1 MVATTTDPQRLRT
14 HVEALSTTFVP
25 RDWRH
30 IDNLDRTATYI
41 SQALAA
47 AGTEVSEQPYPMQAN
62 NENHG
67 KTYRNVV
74 GKLGP
79 DTQDRIVV
87 GAHYDA
93 FGEYPGA
100 DDNASGVAALI
111 EVARLLAKETL
122 PLGVDLIAYSVEEP
136 FTKDARGNFRTP
148 DGGSAIHAAS
158 LKRAGAR
165 VRLMFSLETLGYFD
179 DAPGSQDFP
188 VSFLRYFYPS
198 RGNYV
203 LIVSNFGSAL
213 MARQVKKAMQAASP
227 LPVYSIS
234 APASVE
240 GIDYSDHA
248 NYWANGYRAVMITD
262 TAFNRNKNYHTAGDT
277 ADRLDYGR
285 MASVVQGVYE
295 AVLAVS
301 Q

>member
-1 MVATTTDPQRLRT
+1 MLWGVVTGIVFGASALWVLLTQPTFSKSSSKSPGMVATTTDPQRLRM
-14 HVEALSTTFVP
+14 HVEVLSTTFVP

-179 DAPGSQDFP
+179 LKPSNQP
-188 VSFLRYFYPS
+188 VIRLF
-198 RGNYV
+198 
-203 LIVSNFGSAL
+203 IVSEPTHLREPATSPDAL
-213 MARQVKKAMQAASP
+213 A
-227 LPVYSIS
+227 
-234 APASVE
+234 
-240 GIDYSDHA
+240 
-248 NYWANGYRAVMITD
+248 
-262 TAFNRNKNYHTAGDT
+262 
-277 ADRLDYGR
+277 
-285 MASVVQGVYE
+285 
-295 AVLAVS
+295 
-301 Q
+301 